1 MTDQNQ
7 PQDQI
12 PSIPDRAWN
21 LAKALTA
28 FAVDGC
34 RTVSKATYRIRLQT
48 CAACPRRD
56 DNWCLECGCFLLV
69 KAKGRAWNCPLDKWP
84 AT

>member
-1 MTDQNQ
+1 MTDQ
-7 PQDQI
+7 PSAKK

-34 RTVSKATYRIRLQT
+34 RTVPKATYRIRLQT
-48 CAACPRRD
+48 CAACPRRE